1 MPLLPDVARRCGAR
15 WSIARCARGAL
26 SPSPEQVEYADM
38 LLRRARGDLQACR
51 VLIDNT
57 DIDDNI
63 VGFHAQQAAEKA
75 LKVVLVL
82 QGVDLP
88 LSHDLM
94 FLVRQVRESGI
105 EPPGELSEAQWL
117 TPWAAELRYDEPTAL
132 DRPAALAVAE
142 NAVSWADV
150 LLSEA
155 TASEPRGPIQGS
167 VWRKPD
173 PAEPDTTPATT
184 GNPTVPDPPSATS

>member
-1 MPLLPDVARRCGAR
+1 
-15 WSIARCARGAL
+15 
-26 SPSPEQVEYADM
+26 M
-38 LLRRARGDLQACR
+38 LLRRASGDLQACR
-51 VLIDNT
+51 VLIDNP

-88 LSHDLM
+88 LSHDLK

-142 NAVSWADV
+142 NAVGWAEA
-150 LLSEA
+150 LLSDA
-155 TASEPRGPIQGS
+155 TAGETQGSIQGS
-167 VWRKPD
+167 VLSKTD
-173 PAEPDTTPATT
+173 TAEPDTTTATT
-184 GNPTVPDPPSATS
+184 GNPTVPDIPSAIS